1 MAIAIP
7 RVIARNIVFKIGA
20 TSYAPELNNV
30 ELSWG
35 DAPGGIQTFSEVAP
49 NQEAALTLSGY
60 MSNDADS
67 LYRLLWTSYGSEAAF
82 TIKPEAGTDGVDLP
96 AYTGTVIFNQLPP
109 LTLVSNEDVAFEVT
123 LRVKNTGLDV
133 ASKLFF
139 GVTLDTTA

>member
-20 TSYAPELNNV
+20 VSYMPELNNV

-35 DAPGGIQTFSEVAP
+35 DAPGGIQTFSEVAR

-82 TIKPEAGTDGVDLP
+82 TLKPEAGTDGVDLP

-109 LTLVSNEDVAFEVT
+109 LTLVANEDVAFEVT

-133 ASKLFF
+133 ANKLFF